1 MKFDPQTVAQAEAF
15 VNAIRAGKRGH
26 IPALCFGQ
34 WQQFMTTVY
43 AGLGLA

>member
-1 MKFDPQTVAQAEAF
+1 MPSAPENVHTCLRCA
-15 VNAIRAGKRGH
+15 
-26 IPALCFGQ
+26 ALRFGQ